1 MSPTRHLAQLNIGR
15 FRYPT
20 DDPRMAG
27 FMNVLDLVNGLA
39 ERSEGFVWR
48 LKDDSGN
55 ATSFRPF
62 PDPQM
67 AVNLSVWES
76 VEALERYV
84 YQTVHRRFYGRREE
98 WFDKMDGPHL
108 VMWWIPPAICRRSM
122 KRKSGSNISRH
133 MVRATMPSAGKAF
146 RLRNYGRRRVA
157 PLTDKLRDST
167 MTKLI
172 VDGKEIDVPP
182 EYTLLQACEAAGAE
196 IPRFCFHERLS
207 IAGNCRMCLI
217 EVVGIPKPQ
226 ASCAM
231 GVKDLAPNKDG
242 SPKVLSTRS
251 PMVRKAREGV
261 MEFLL
266 INHPLDCPIC
276 DQGGEC
282 DLQDQSMAYG
292 MDGSRYR
299 ENKRAVE
306 DKYLG
311 ALVKTSMNR
320 CIQCTRCVRFATEVA
335 GVPELGAIG
344 RGEDMEITTYLE
356 EAMHSE
362 LQGNVVDI
370 CPVGALTSKPYA
382 FAARPWELN
391 KTESIDVMDAVGS
404 AIRVDTRGSE
414 VMRIL
419 PRENDDLN
427 EEWISDKTRHVV
439 DGLRT
444 QRLDQPYVRENG
456 KLRPATWT
464 EAFSAIAAKVAKAN
478 PKRMGA
484 LVGDLAGV
492 EEIFALKDLM
502 TRLNVTNLD
511 CRQDGAAFD
520 PAWGRASYLFNA
532 SIAGIDA
539 ADALLIVGSNPR
551 REAAI
556 LNARIR
562 KRWRA
567 GTFPIG
573 VIGRKADLTYTYDYL
588 GAGPETL
595 AAITRHSFADT
606 LRQAERPMVLVGA
619 GALTRGD
626 GAAVASLAAKAA
638 LDLGAVKDG
647 WNGYCVLHNAA
658 ARVGALDLGFVPA
671 QGGPTA
677 RQMAAY
683 GTLDLLFLLGVDEID
698 IAPGAFVIYIGTHGD
713 RGATRA
719 DVVLPGA
726 AYPEKSA
733 IYVNTEGRV
742 QMAAR
747 ASFPPGDAREDWAIL
762 RALSDVLKN
771 RLPYD
776 SLAAL
781 RQALFKAQPHMM
793 RIGQITPADPADLQ
807 KLAGLGG
814 AADKA
819 AFGSIIDDYYFTNPI
834 ARSSAV
840 MAECSALA
848 QGRAAMTA
856 AE

>member
-1 MSPTRHLAQLNIGR
+1 
-15 FRYPT
+15 
-20 DDPRMAG
+20 
-27 FMNVLDLVNGLA
+27 
-39 ERSEGFVWR
+39 
-48 LKDDSGN
+48 
-55 ATSFRPF
+55 
-62 PDPQM
+62 
-67 AVNLSVWES
+67 
-76 VEALERYV
+76 
-84 YQTVHRRFYGRREE
+84 
-98 WFDKMDGPHL
+98 
-108 VMWWIPPAICRRSM
+108 
-122 KRKSGSNISRH
+122 
-133 MVRATMPSAGKAF
+133 
-146 RLRNYGRRRVA
+146 
-157 PLTDKLRDST
+157 
-167 MTKLI
+167 MTKLL

-207 IAGNCRMCLI
+207 IAGNCRMCLV
-217 EVVGIPKPQ
+217 ELAGSPKPV
-226 ASCAM
+226 ASCAW
-231 GVKDLAPNKDG
+231 GVRDCRPG
-242 SPKVLSTRS
+242 PKGEPPEVKTRS

-292 MDGSRYR
+292 VDSSRFH

-356 EAMHSE
+356 QAMRSE
-362 LQGNVVDI
+362 LQANIVDI

-391 KTESIDVMDAVGS
+391 KTESIDVMDALGC
-404 AIRVDTRGSE
+404 AIRIDTRGRE

-419 PRENDDLN
+419 PRTNDDIN

-444 QRLDQPYVRENG
+444 QRLDQPYVRQDG
-456 KLRPATWT
+456 QLRPASWN
-464 EAFSAIAAKVAKAN
+464 EAFNAIAGKVAKTN
-478 PKRMGA
+478 PKRLGA
-484 LVGDLAGV
+484 LVGDLAAV
-492 EEIFALKDLM
+492 EEIFALRDLM
-502 TRLNVTNLD
+502 TRLGVTNLD
-511 CRQDGAAFD
+511 SRQDGSALD

-532 SIAGIDA
+532 TIAGIDS

-551 REAAI
+551 KEAAI

-567 GTFPIG
+567 GKFPIG
-573 VIGRKADLTYTYDYL
+573 LIGPKADLTYSYDYL

-595 AAITRHSFADT
+595 ATIARHSFAET
-606 LRQAERPMVLVGA
+606 LRKAERPMVLVGA
-619 GALTRGD
+619 EAFARDD
-626 GAAVASLAAKAA
+626 GAAIAALAAKAA
-638 LDLGAVKDG
+638 VDLGAVKDG
-647 WNGYCVLHNAA
+647 WNGYSVLHGAA
-658 ARVGALDLGFVPA
+658 SRVGALDLGFVPGE
-671 QGGPTA
+671 GGLNA
-677 RQMAAY
+677 RQMATV
-683 GTLDLLFLLGVDEID
+683 GTLDVLFLLGVDEVD
-698 IAPGAFVIYIGTHGD
+698 VAPGAFVIYIGTHGD
-713 RGATRA
+713 RGAMRA

-742 QMAAR
+742 QMATR

-781 RQALFKAQPHMM
+781 RQALYKAHPHFM
-793 RIGQITPADPADLQ
+793 RIGQIAPGDAVDIQ
-807 KLAGLGG
+807 KLATRGG
-814 AADKA
+814 APDRAPLR
-819 AFGSIIDDYYFTNPI
+819 SSVDDFYLTNPI
-834 ARSSAV
+834 ARCSAV

-848 QGRAAMTA
+848 EGRSSMTA